1 MPSGM
6 RTNATKVASLRD
18 AVCGVGMPFLPG
30 VHPYGMPSP
39 QNRSPPVAGE
49 RLTEI
54 QKFFPAAVRGGG
66 KQNPIGI
73 SDR

>member
-1 MPSGM
+1 
-6 RTNATKVASLRD
+6 
-18 AVCGVGMPFLPG
+18 MPFLPG

>member
-1 MPSGM
+1 MPSLPD
-6 RTNATKVASLRD
+6 VHPSRD
-18 AVCGVGMPFLPG
+18 AIPTK
-30 VHPYGMPSP
+30 
-39 QNRSPPVAGE
+39 PPPAGE

-54 QKFFPAAVRGGG
+54 QKFYSAAVRGGG